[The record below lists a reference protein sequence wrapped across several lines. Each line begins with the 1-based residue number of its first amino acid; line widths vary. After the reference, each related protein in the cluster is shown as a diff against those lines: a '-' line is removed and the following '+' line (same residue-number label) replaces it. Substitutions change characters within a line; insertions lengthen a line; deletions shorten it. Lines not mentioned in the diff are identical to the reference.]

1 MMPILRISVVFLA
14 SGVLMTGCL
23 AGRHAQRQAL
33 AQKRTFVPLAGLA
46 KPISPAP
53 RAAAVKVRAFRA
65 LPPFD
70 VRTFIVRR
78 PGGEFAA
85 DYYNGWLTAPHELI
99 RVQAMRYLEA
109 SGLFAAVYDS
119 ASGTVAPLGL
129 EGLVTELYLDHSG
142 DTPPQSWRCACWCW
156 MSVRPRSPWRRTRR
170 RPRRLHARCPVRR
183 FRVHRALTQ
192 VHETLTAALSTCSL
206 NVAGPK

>member
-1 MMPILRISVVFLA
+1 MAGLLA
-14 SGVLMTGCL
+14 AGCL
-23 AGRHAQRQAL
+23 GGRHAQRQAL
-33 AQKRTFVPLAGLA
+33 AQKRTFVPLAGAA
-46 KPISPAP
+46 KPLAPVP

-70 VRTFIVRR
+70 ARAFIVRR

-85 DYYNGWLTAPHELI
+85 DFYNGWLAAPHELI
-99 RVQAMRYLEA
+99 RVQATRYLEA

-142 DTPPQSWRCACWCW
+142 DAPAAVVTLRLLVLDERTPSFTVLATHEAQ
-156 MSVRPRSPWRRTRR
+156 
-170 RPRRLHARCPVRR
+170 ARVAYTPSAPAAASEAFCQ
-183 FRVHRALTQ
+183 ALTQ
-192 VHETLTAALSTCSL
+192 TLEALAAAL
-206 NVAGPK
+206 AGAPGLPR